1 MVEIGWGDGAGRA
14 IEGRI
19 VLGSCGGGA
28 EVGEVVR
35 VRGIV
40 DEARIQCVH
49 WSEVA
54 RAVVEWAC
62 NATRSVGQWLPRV
75 VYDSSYSKMKQ

>member
-1 MVEIGWGDGAGRA
+1 MVEIGWGDGVDRA

-19 VLGSCGGGA
+19 ELGSCGGA

-40 DEARIQCVH
+40 DETRIQCVH

-54 RAVVEWAC
+54 RAVVEGAC
-62 NATRSVGQWLPRV
+62 NAARSVG
-75 VYDSSYSKMKQ
+75 